1 MSMEKESVQRLQTSD
16 DMSILSEFERVMEP
30 AKSGDGAA
38 VIGPANV
45 TACSLPLSR
54 DHCEEPC
61 SRVSI
66 QQPSR
71 RAAYMD
77 LTPDAIDPAILPV
90 PLPSCWPWGPIHSI
104 MRHNQH
110 SQISRPPRILVSR
123 RLGMSSLVVGCR
135 HEVVAARWMRTCVRA
150 LQG

>member
-1 MSMEKESVQRLQTSD
+1 VQRLQTGD
-16 DMSILSEFERVMEP
+16 EMSILSEFERVMEP
-30 AKSGDGAA
+30 AKSDDGAA

-90 PLPSCWPWGPIHSI
+90 PLPSCWH
-104 MRHNQH
+104 
-110 SQISRPPRILVSR
+110 
-123 RLGMSSLVVGCR
+123 
-135 HEVVAARWMRTCVRA
+135 
-150 LQG
+150 